1 MMKKLKTILKESRQE
16 TVMATSDT
24 SNSPADSGAA
34 PLATTKA
41 ASTNAAKTTR
51 TKSSNAG
58 GNAIS
63 LYQQT
68 PLPSTRPIA
77 ETSLDLVGGH
87 LPGNRPMTAS
97 HMLVL
102 NDDTLPN
109 HRPIMK
115 SDLVIVNTDT
125 LPNHRPVVRSS
136 IDFQHASM
144 ILKNRPIAS
153 NQIDNPRDLMGFLD

>member
-1 MMKKLKTILKESRQE
+1 
-16 TVMATSDT
+16 MATSDT
-24 SNSPADSGAA
+24 SNSPADSSAA

-41 ASTNAAKTTR
+41 APGVAKTNSR
-51 TKSSNAG
+51 AKSSGNGA
-58 GNAIS
+58 NAIS
-63 LYQQT
+63 LYQPT

-77 ETSLDLVGGH
+77 ETSLDLVNGH

-97 HMLVL
+97 HMVVL

-115 SDLVIVNTDT
+115 SDLVVVSTDT

-153 NQIDNPRDLMGFLD
+153 NQIDNPKDLMGFLD

>member
-1 MMKKLKTILKESRQE
+1 MMKMLKTILKELRQE
-16 TVMATSDT
+16 SVMATSDT
-24 SNSPADSGAA
+24 SSSPADNNAA

-41 ASTNAAKTTR
+41 APGVAKTAR
-51 TKSSNAG
+51 AKSSNTGA
-58 GNAIS
+58 NAIS
-63 LYQQT
+63 LYQPA

-77 ETSLDLVGGH
+77 ETTLDLVSGH

-97 HMLVL
+97 HMMVL

-115 SDLVIVNTDT
+115 SDLVVVNTDT

-153 NQIDNPRDLMGFLD
+153 NQIDNPGDLMGFLD